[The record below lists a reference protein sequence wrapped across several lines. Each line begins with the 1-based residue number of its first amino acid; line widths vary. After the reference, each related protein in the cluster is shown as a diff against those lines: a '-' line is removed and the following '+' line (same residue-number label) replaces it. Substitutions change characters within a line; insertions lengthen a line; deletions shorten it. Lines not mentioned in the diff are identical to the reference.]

1 MELTIE
7 QSLGAQWAMFYHPHW
22 PVQDLLPVCT
32 LEDSIERVNNQLQ
45 GSRDLKTWDPSFQDE
60 AARLLWVNWIYQRLD
75 TEPIRKPVLVHEHD
89 DALMVDCGDTRLMS
103 LKLLSDPGTV
113 GVVITVPKERSDK
126 YIGWQQIHTNRDL
139 KRATGF
145 MNSANILLRQATG
158 NYAIEWLEIG
168 DQTTAHHL
176 HNVDQRVD
184 MMQQYINEQAER
196 TRYVTDKDFEFS
208 TDWARSRIDWEDYV
222 K

>member
-7 QSLGAQWAMFYHPHW
+7 QSLGAQWAMFYHPQW

-32 LEDSIERVNNQLQ
+32 LEDSIERVNHQLEN
-45 GSRDLKTWDPSFQDE
+45 SRDLKTWDPAFQDE
-60 AARLLWVNWIYQRLD
+60 VARLLWVNWIYQRLG
-75 TEPIRKPVLVHEHD
+75 TEPIRKPVLVHEH
-89 DALMVDCGDTRLMS
+89 LGQLIVDCGDTRLMS
-103 LKLLSDPGTV
+103 LALLLDPGTV
-113 GVVITVPKERSDK
+113 SVVITVPKEHSDQ
-126 YIGWQQIHTNRDL
+126 YADWQQIHTNRDL

-145 MNSANILLRQATG
+145 RNDASILLRQATG

-176 HNVDQRVD
+176 HNVDQRID
-184 MMQQYINEQAER
+184 MMQAYINEQAN
-196 TRYVTDKDFEFS
+196 DFEFS
-208 TDWARSRIDWEDYV
+208 TDWARSGIVWDDYI